1 MTTVHVV
8 TDSSCDLPA
17 EVVEALGIT
26 IVPLSIRFGMEEIV
40 DRVELSTDEF
50 WRRCQSSDELP
61 ETAAPSP
68 GAFEQAY
75 RDAAAAGAPGVVAIL
90 LSGDLSATIEAAR
103 AGARAVQDTI
113 PVEVIDSRTVT
124 LGLGTL
130 VVMAAEA
137 ARDGASLESVAEM
150 VTEAVPRTR
159 VHGALD
165 TLENLRKGGRI
176 GAAGSLLGSLL
187 SIKPLIEVRDGVVE
201 PAGKQRTRSKALGH
215 LVEMVRTNADDIER
229 LAVLHAACD
238 DVDVLV
244 QQLEPLVDADILVG
258 QVGPVVGTHAGL
270 GTIGVVYQVRS

>member
-1 MTTVHVV
+1 MTSIHVV
-8 TDSSCDLPA
+8 TDSSCDLPDD
-17 EVVEALGIT
+17 VVNELGIT
-26 IVPLSIRFGMEEIV
+26 IVPLSIRFGDEEFV
-40 DRVELSTDEF
+40 DREELSTEEF
-50 WRRCQSSDELP
+50 WTKCQASETLP

-68 GAFEQAY
+68 GAFEAAY
-75 RDAAAAGAPGVVAIL
+75 RSAADNGASGVVAIL

-103 AGARAVQDTI
+103 AGARAVEDVI
-113 PVEVIDSRTVT
+113 PVSVIDSRTVT

-130 VVMAAEA
+130 VVMAAEQ
-137 ARDGASLESVAEM
+137 ARDGSDLDTI
-150 VTEAVPRTR
+150 TELVSAAAARTQ

-165 TLENLRKGGRI
+165 TLENLKKGGRI

-201 PAGKQRTRSKALGH
+201 PAGKQRTRGKALSH
-215 LVEMVRTNADDIER
+215 LVGIVRDNADRIDR

-244 QQLEPLVDADILVG
+244 DQLAPLVQSEILVG

-270 GTIGVVYQVRS
+270 GTIGVVFQVTD